1 MSYKIVTS
9 VIAGLLS
16 ISAVGAVTNI
26 NNSETNKN
34 QSSVQSSIIE
44 QPKKAPEIT
53 EKEVVE
59 TSAVPYETKTYDNAN
74 LASGSTRVDVEGQDG
89 VRTKKYKVTYTDG
102 KETNREL
109 ISSEITTEPVTKV
122 VAKGTYV
129 APKAAS
135 QSQYCENGTYVN
147 SAGNTVCRPS
157 NNNTGGAT
165 AICRDGTYSYSQSR
179 RGTCSH
185 HGGVKTWL

>member
-16 ISAVGAVTNI
+16 ISAVSAITGI
-26 NNSETNKN
+26 GNSSSNTYH
-34 QSSVQSSIIE
+34 QSSQPTSIE
-44 QPKKAPEIT
+44 QPPKTPEVT

-59 TSAVPYETKTYDNAN
+59 TSTVPYETKTYDDAN
-74 LASGSTRVDVEGQDG
+74 LASGSTRVDVEGQNG

-102 KETNREL
+102 RETNREL
-109 ISSEITTEPVTKV
+109 ISDEITTEPVTKV
-122 VAKGTYV
+122 VANGTYI
-129 APKAAS
+129 APKPTS

-157 NNNTGGAT
+157 ANNTGGAT